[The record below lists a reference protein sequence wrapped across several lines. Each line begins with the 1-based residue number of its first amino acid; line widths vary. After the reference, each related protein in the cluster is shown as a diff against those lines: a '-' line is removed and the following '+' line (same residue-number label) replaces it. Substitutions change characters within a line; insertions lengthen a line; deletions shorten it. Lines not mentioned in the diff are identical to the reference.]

1 MNLDDLTPKDGDFVR
16 EVERIQARMQA
27 LNVGQ
32 QLTDVSNS
40 GRKPAPAR
48 AAGPGA
54 AATVRPTGRTS
65 GAATASLPHAG
76 AANTGM
82 RDSGADRA
90 LKAGEKPP
98 LTRAE
103 AEALITAMKS
113 GEVDVRQWLKTP
125 MGIAVLSGA
134 SLIGAGLFSLL
145 FDLPYFL
152 ALAIIGGIAFSA
164 LNPKKK

>member
-40 GRKPAPAR
+40 GRKSTVVRTAGSAAVAAARPAVR
-48 AAGPGA
+48 AAGSAGAGNGMPGA
-54 AATVRPTGRTS
+54 LA
-65 GAATASLPHAG
+65 
-76 AANTGM
+76 
-82 RDSGADRA
+82 RDSGAEQA

-103 AEALITAMKS
+103 AEALINAMKS
-113 GEVDVRQWLKTP
+113 GEVDVRQWFKTP
-125 MGIAVLSGA
+125 FGIAVLSGA
-134 SLIGAGLFSLL
+134 SLICAGVFSLM
-145 FDLPYFL
+145 FDVPYFL
-152 ALAIIGGIAFSA
+152 ALAIIGGIAFSV